1 MTGTQINY
9 YFLCHRKLWLFVNN
23 IEQEQTSDV
32 VSMGKFISESTYQ
45 REEHEIKIPTSNI
58 PGQVGDNIV
67 LDFYDK
73 KNKIIHEVKKSDKM
87 EDTHIWQVKHYINV
101 LDEKGVK
108 GVIGEIDYPKLKQK
122 LKVELTS
129 FDKEKLKEIENE
141 IEKITSL
148 PSPPPVINKPFCKK
162 CAYYDLCYV

>member
-23 IEQEQTSDV
+23 IEQEQTSDI
-32 VSMGKFISESTYQ
+32 VSMGKFISETTYQ
-45 REEHEIKIPTSNI
+45 REEHEIKI
-58 PGQVGDNIV
+58 DDIV

-101 LDEKGVK
+101 LDEKGVE
-108 GVIGEIDYPKLKQK
+108 GVTGEIDYPKLKQK
-122 LKVELTS
+122 IKVELTP
-129 FDKEKLKEIENE
+129 FDKKRLKEIEKE
-141 IEKITSL
+141 IINIVSL
-148 PSPPPVINKPFCKK
+148 PSPPPVINKSFCKK
-162 CAYYDLCYV
+162 CSYYDLCYV